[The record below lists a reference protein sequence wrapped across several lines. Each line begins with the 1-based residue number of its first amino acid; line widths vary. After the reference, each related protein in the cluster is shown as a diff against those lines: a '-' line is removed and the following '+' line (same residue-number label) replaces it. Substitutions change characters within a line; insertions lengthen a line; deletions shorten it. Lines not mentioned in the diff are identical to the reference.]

1 MNVII
6 LHSHII
12 SKRRAFIILELL
24 GYKNIANVILTGKIQ
39 GQTSQVP
46 EVAMDPRKNKSFKF
60 KGFNGLEEQ
69 ENGGRRVHIRSRQV
83 SCEYQIFMHSGQ
95 RNYNEKRQIILFV
108 KLIRN
113 KNIIFL
119 FYPNSFK
126 YIVPQELC
134 NWIIVD

>member
-1 MNVII
+1 MLLGTIQHMNVII

-69 ENGGRRVHIRSRQV
+69 EMGGGECISGRDKCHANIKFLCIPVNGITTKKGR
-83 SCEYQIFMHSGQ
+83 
-95 RNYNEKRQIILFV
+95 
-108 KLIRN
+108 
-113 KNIIFL
+113 
-119 FYPNSFK
+119 
-126 YIVPQELC
+126 
-134 NWIIVD
+134 